1 MSGVAP
7 TLPEDCQS
15 QAYDWDSDAI
25 IACAKKIDPS
35 IYGEYNDLPIE
46 IERDVLPTGLKTL
59 LTDCDGNSNC
69 KLVAYDFEADTGQK
83 ASSAEYITT
92 VANTDMLDRGVFIKD
107 GSTPPVITVEPP
119 GYTYS
124 TIPINSLQ
132 SQVVTITPA
141 VPPTAADQKS
151 SETCARF
158 CDTLP
163 TCVAFNYNSL
173 ASTCKFFSSFDS
185 SNSYSYGEASF
196 NDTTYIKD
204 PVTSAVGK
212 KQAGLMY
219 TKTWLENTGG
229 ACTAMDLCNS
239 NLTALVNTGTTVG
252 FSTDDLLACSYCP
265 TRTFQFKDNA
275 YFVQDEVGQTK
286 TFQDRSTAIAELLFT
301 DVPNPNNTIRRVGG
315 VNRGTQDFMLYST
328 NSYDTQLG
336 FSENLLFVSSGELE
350 EEYSIY
356 KVLIETPDYTC
367 YPDIDASTTKTY
379 TFNGVPTLFLE
390 RTYHDSIKYS
400 RTTNPGWLRGQGCPV
415 TTVWRV
421 PVSGDDGWY
430 EQEPVPP
437 PVGLS
442 QYDGFR
448 TLCGNKCYATASS
461 EILCTYRCPSGYT
474 GASFSEGVTQDCG
487 NQRAK
492 ICSKPAVRLSSTSP
506 AVFKALTNRLLPAP
520 IGASSS
526 NTFMIEEVDYVTD
539 GFMFRNVQTQKYVTG
554 RRELLDTWSDKY
566 SSDYN
571 KSIFVLSNPINIL
584 DSLKASFPNAS
595 FLLQSPDGTRYTY
608 DRTTVRTLQN
618 VFSLF
623 PLTFKADCTPPS
635 VSDPLGGFNTRTMCT
650 PSNSAVIPSGTATT
664 YEYSMPTQCPN
675 ETNWLVIDIPNGF
688 DLANSVPDTTNVADV
703 PSNFLSAYNVLGIV
717 NTLMFP
723 SSSYINYSVTSD
735 NKNLRQWIQDK
746 IYYPYVYTGKSAAI
760 ATIKTYAYRASYYYQ
775 NMDCFNTKFG
785 EINTS
790 MQISSMV
797 RGTTQ
802 QNSMSNNRSTLESVY
817 TASLYNRNQFLTTV
831 TLWDDLALIDAAYN
845 SSVTSLTTLLKTFLG
860 FIVNQAFTNFRTV
873 MNVVLAETGKYM
885 VEAYGIND
893 DDLQAISNSGSGKI
907 VAGAGTVGLIT
918 LYQEIRNRKN
928 DVDLLL
934 QSTDTDII
942 AVQEFLAGT
951 PSQLPNGGAPEIL
964 TPETLILYGYDVS
977 MISKVDTSYTK
988 YKEAYDRLQL
998 IKRSASPQDVPRIED
1013 AVVQA
1018 ALNSIQKNLNE
1029 TMIDLK
1035 VMELDPIT
1043 NQQLQDQIQSAM
1055 KNAAETAMHTSIQMA
1070 DGKEITTEQLQDQV
1084 QSAMKNA
1091 AETAMHTSIQIADGK
1106 EITIDEIQGQVQLA
1120 MKSAAETILYTT
1132 SRLCGFG
1139 YSDYSATGIEP
1150 CLPCTVC
1157 AAAPANA
1164 KLTESGCSIGTDNRT
1179 CTYACNEGF
1188 TTSGSGS
1195 TILCTCPNGVIS
1207 GGVCNTTACVPGS
1220 TYSQSGYAPCT
1231 PCKQV
1236 SACSPNALTGGSVT
1250 VGGCTPTGTNPGTC
1264 TYTCNEGF
1272 TTSGSGSATSC
1283 TCPGGKYINGSNQCV
1298 FCTQLSSCPA
1308 NTTSTAYSIIGCSG
1322 TTGPGTCGAACNPG
1336 YTDVSGMCCIVCP
1349 ANTTS
1354 TAYTR
1359 SGCTSSTLPGTCGFT
1374 CNTGYTNVNGTCSAV
1389 ACEDGKTF
1397 SSTGKEPCTTCSS
1410 RSCTGDKWYTVCTV
1424 KADSG
1429 FCQART
1435 TCTDGTSFQT
1445 NTPGPTEDRTCKL
1458 CQVCKTPDNAT
1469 DASTGCSGTD
1479 DRTCGFSCKAG
1490 YYKNAAGTGCTACDA
1505 GTYSLAGATSCSAC
1519 PVGTYNPNT
1528 GQSSCYSCG
1537 TGSYQDKTGQTSC
1550 IRCIAGTYQPN
1561 RGASSCSPC
1570 RSCSNM
1576 ANSTSTA
1583 YGCAYTSQTSDD
1595 RTCTYDCNNGYY
1607 KRVLGS
1613 GEDAFQCKL
1622 WTDCV
1627 SGEYASNTPNS
1638 TTNRFCSTC
1647 RTCGNNQYQTRD
1659 CANGNG
1665 PDRSC
1670 GTCTDCSGIRTYGV
1684 RTRLMETV
1692 TACTATSDTKCQVC
1706 TSIFQCDG
1714 NREFYIYHAWSNEF
1728 ISGGGT
1734 SGQAD
1739 VDTKRIESYDS
1750 EPNRWIFLYGK
1761 DLYNISRSFDVN
1773 NYSSRIDIPQARNN
1787 SGSARVYWGP
1797 AGSTSDYLKWTIA
1810 HSTYNPYANMRGA
1823 RVTISNFKDT
1833 RFHLNNCKNGGNYDL
1848 QVYPFSSADC
1858 DTFSLIFADT
1868 LGSWSN
1874 WTQLCD
1880 STENSSCLVGKI
1892 WR

>member
-35 IYGEYNDLPIE
+35 IYGEYKDLPIE
-46 IERDVLPTGLKTL
+46 IERDVLPAGLKTL
-59 LTDCDGNSNC
+59 LTECDGNSSC
-69 KLVAYDFEADTGQK
+69 KLVAYDFEEDTGQK

-151 SETCARF
+151 SEMCARF

-219 TKTWLENTGG
+219 TKTWLKNTGG

-286 TFQDRSTAIAELLFT
+286 TFQDKSTAIAELLLT

-336 FSENLLFVSSGELE
+336 FSEKLLFVSSGSGELE

-356 KVLIETPDYTC
+356 NVLVATPEYTC
-367 YPDIDASTTKTY
+367 HEGIPTSNTKSY
-379 TFNGVPTLFLE
+379 TFNGVNTIFPE

-400 RTTNPGWLRGQGCPV
+400 WTTNTGYLGGRSPPVPV
-415 TTVWRV
+415 TTVWKYKIGLDA
-421 PVSGDDGWY
+421 GDDDDNWY
-430 EQEPVPP
+430 EQRPP
-437 PVGLS
+437 DVAGKTIQ
-442 QYDGFR
+442 QYNGFR
-448 TLCGNKCYATASS
+448 TLNGDTCYATGIEKMSLVTQYYCPYGYNGPSS
-461 EILCTYRCPSGYT
+461 FSQNVPQAPSGQ
-474 GASFSEGVTQDCG
+474 SRD
-487 NQRAK
+487 K
-492 ICSKPAVRLSSTSP
+492 ICSKAAVRLPATSP
-506 AVFKALTNRLLPAP
+506 AVFKALTNRLVPAP

-623 PLTFKADCTPPS
+623 PLTFKPDCTPPS
-635 VSDPLGGFNTRTMCT
+635 VSDPLGGFNTRTMCN

-703 PSNFLSAYNVLGIV
+703 PSIFLSAYNVLGIV

-746 IYYPYVYTGKSAAI
+746 IYYPYVYTGKSSSI

-797 RGTTQ
+797 IGTTQ
-802 QNSMSNNRSTLESVY
+802 QNSMSNNRSTLESLY
-817 TASLYNRNQFLTTV
+817 TASLYHRNQFLTTV

-942 AVQEFLAGT
+942 AVKEFLAGT

-988 YKEAYDRLQL
+988 YKEAYDRFQL

-1013 AVVQA
+1013 SVVQA
-1018 ALNSIQKNLNE
+1018 ALNSIQKNLSE
-1029 TMIDLK
+1029 TMLEMK
-1035 VMELDPIT
+1035 ARELDPIT
-1043 NQQLQDQIQSAM
+1043 NQQLQSQMQTAM

-1070 DGKEITTEQLQDQV
+1070 DGKEITTVQLQDQV
-1084 QSAMKNA
+1084 QLAMQNA
-1091 AETAMHTSIQIADGK
+1091 AETAMHTSIQMADGK
-1106 EITIDEIQGQVQLA
+1106 EIAIDEIQGQVQLA

-1139 YSDYSATGIEP
+1139 YSDYSTSGIEP
-1150 CLPCTVC
+1150 CTPCSTSCSTGQYISSVC
-1157 AAAPANA
+1157 TDKKDIVCTPCKQASTCSPNT
-1164 KLTESGCSIGTDNRT
+1164 LTGGSVTISGCTPTGTTPGT
-1179 CTYACNEGF
+1179 CTYKCNEGF
-1188 TTSGSGS
+1188 TTNSSG
-1195 TILCTCPNGVIS
+1195 N
-1207 GGVCNTTACVPGS
+1207 
-1220 TYSQSGYAPCT
+1220 
-1231 PCKQV
+1231 
-1236 SACSPNALTGGSVT
+1236 
-1250 VGGCTPTGTNPGTC
+1250 
-1264 TYTCNEGF
+1264 
-1272 TTSGSGSATSC
+1272 ATSC
-1283 TCPGGKYINGSNQCV
+1283 TCPSGKYINGSNQCV
-1298 FCTQLSSCPA
+1298 PCKPLSECPA
-1308 NTTSTAYSIIGCSG
+1308 NTTSTVYSITGCSG
-1322 TTGPGTCGAACNPG
+1322 TTGPGTCTATCQDG
-1336 YTDVSGMCCIVCP
+1336 YTSVGGICCKVCL
-1349 ANTTS
+1349 ADTTS

-1359 SGCTSSTLPGTCGFT
+1359 SGCTSSSAPGTCTAT
-1374 CNTGYTNVNGTCSAV
+1374 CQNGYTSVGGVCTCIAGYYISSSDQICRACIGGSYSSA
-1389 ACEDGKTF
+1389 AG
-1397 SSTGKEPCTTCSS
+1397 STSCTTC
-1410 RSCTGDKWYTVCTV
+1410 
-1424 KADSG
+1424 
-1429 FCQART
+1429 
-1435 TCTDGTSFQT
+1435 
-1445 NTPGPTEDRTCKL
+1445 E
-1458 CQVCKTPDNAT
+1458 
-1469 DASTGCSGTD
+1469 
-1479 DRTCGFSCKAG
+1479 
-1490 YYKNAAGTGCTACDA
+1490 
-1505 GTYSLAGATSCSAC
+1505 
-1519 PVGTYNPNT
+1519 
-1528 GQSSCYSCG
+1528 
-1537 TGSYQDKTGQTSC
+1537 
-1550 IRCIAGTYQPN
+1550 AGTYQPN
-1561 RGASSCSPC
+1561 AGSSSCLPCGKSVYSRAGASMCTPWTNCGTGYYS
-1570 RSCSNM
+1570 
-1576 ANSTSTA
+1576 ANTPNTTTDRICGLCTNCGTGQYQTGA
-1583 YGCAYTSQTSDD
+1583 CADGNGTNNRTCGNCTNCGTGQYQTGACANGNGTND
-1595 RTCTYDCNNGYY
+1595 RTCGNCINCGTGQYQTGACADGNG
-1607 KRVLGS
+1607 
-1613 GEDAFQCKL
+1613 
-1622 WTDCV
+1622 
-1627 SGEYASNTPNS
+1627 
-1638 TTNRFCSTC
+1638 TNA
-1647 RTCGNNQYQTRD
+1647 RTCGNCINCENNQYQTGA
-1659 CANGNG
+1659 CADGNG
-1665 PDRSC
+1665 TNARTC
-1670 GTCTDCSGIRTYGV
+1670 ATCTDCSGMTYGL
-1684 RTRLMETV
+1684 RTRLIETQTECSNGNGTQNRV
-1692 TACTATSDTKCQVC
+1692 CQACPNIYICNNQY
-1706 TSIFQCDG
+1706 
-1714 NREFYIYHAWSNEF
+1714 REFYMYNHLKSEYV
-1728 ISGGGT
+1728 GGYAGG
-1734 SGQAD
+1734 S
-1739 VDTKRIESYDS
+1739 VDTTTRNPTLATEEPYTWYYNPGSSSLVASNRGQRIHSKRF
-1750 EPNRWIFLYGK
+1750 N
-1761 DLYNISRSFDVN
+1761 
-1773 NYSSRIDIPQARNN
+1773 
-1787 SGSARVYWGP
+1787 RVYW
-1797 AGSTSDYLKWTIA
+1797 TSIVSNFTSWSIDQTNYYDLQPTL
-1810 HSTYNPYANMRGA
+1810 RGTH
-1823 RVTISNFKDT
+1823 VTINSIGDGG
-1833 RFHLNNCKNGGNYDL
+1833 FHLNNCKDGSNLQSFNGNSPG
-1848 QVYPFSSADC
+1848 C
-1858 DTFSLIFADT
+1858 DYFSLIFKDTVLPWASSPYWTPNCPRDT
-1868 LGSWSN
+1868 LCPPIGQ
-1874 WTQLCD
+1874 TF
-1880 STENSSCLVGKI
+1880 TVPAYTP
-1892 WR
+1892 

>member
-35 IYGEYNDLPIE
+35 IYGEYKDLPIE
-46 IERDVLPTGLKTL
+46 IERDVLPAGLKTL
-59 LTDCDGNSNC
+59 LTDCDGNSSC
-69 KLVAYDFEADTGQK
+69 KLVAYDFEEDTGQK

-107 GSTPPVITVEPP
+107 GSTRPVITVEPP

-151 SETCARF
+151 SEMCARF

-219 TKTWLENTGG
+219 TKTWLKNTGG

-286 TFQDRSTAIAELLFT
+286 TFQDKSTAIAELLLT

-336 FSENLLFVSSGELE
+336 FSEKLLFVSSGSGELE

-356 KVLIETPDYTC
+356 NVLVATPEYTC
-367 YPDIDASTTKTY
+367 HEGIPTSNTKSY
-379 TFNGVPTLFLE
+379 TFNGVNTIFPE

-400 RTTNPGWLRGQGCPV
+400 WTTNTGYLGGRSPPVPV
-415 TTVWRV
+415 TTVWKYKIGLV
-421 PVSGDDGWY
+421 AGDNDDNWY
-430 EQEPVPP
+430 EQRPP
-437 PVGLS
+437 DVAGKTIQ
-442 QYDGFR
+442 QYNGFR
-448 TLCGNKCYATASS
+448 TLNGDTCYATGIENMSLVTQYYCPYGYNGPSS
-461 EILCTYRCPSGYT
+461 FSQNVPQAPSGQ
-474 GASFSEGVTQDCG
+474 SRD
-487 NQRAK
+487 K
-492 ICSKPAVRLSSTSP
+492 ICSKAAVRLPATSP
-506 AVFKALTNRLLPAP
+506 AVFKALTNRLVPAP

-635 VSDPLGGFNTRTMCT
+635 VSDPLGGFNTRTMCNPT
-650 PSNSAVIPSGTATT
+650 NSAVIPSGTATT

-746 IYYPYVYTGKSAAI
+746 IYYPYVYTGKSASI

-797 RGTTQ
+797 IGTTQ
-802 QNSMSNNRSTLESVY
+802 QNSMSNNRSTLESLY
-817 TASLYNRNQFLTTV
+817 TASLYHRNQFLTTV

-934 QSTDTDII
+934 QSTDTNIL
-942 AVQEFLAGT
+942 AVKEFLAGT

-1013 AVVQA
+1013 SVVQA
-1018 ALNSIQKNLNE
+1018 TLNSIQKNLNE
-1029 TMIDLK
+1029 TMIGLK

-1055 KNAAETAMHTSIQMA
+1055 QNAAETAMHTSIQMA
-1070 DGKEITTEQLQDQV
+1070 DGKEI
-1084 QSAMKNA
+1084 A
-1091 AETAMHTSIQIADGK
+1091 
-1106 EITIDEIQGQVQLA
+1106 IDEIQGQVQLA

-1139 YSDYSATGIEP
+1139 YSDYSTSGIEP

-1164 KLTESGCSIGTDNRT
+1164 TLRESGCSIGTDNRT
-1179 CTYACNEGF
+1179 CSYTCNQGF
-1188 TTSGSGS
+1188 TTSGAEN
-1195 TILCTCPNGVIS
+1195 TISCTCPNGTIS
-1207 GGVCNTTACVPGS
+1207 GGVCNTTACVTGS

-1231 PCKQV
+1231 ACKQA

-1250 VGGCTPTGTNPGTC
+1250 ISGCTPTGTTPGTC
-1264 TYTCNEGF
+1264 TYTCSAGYSQ
-1272 TTSGSGSATSC
+1272 SGSGASTSC
-1283 TCPGGKYINGSNQCV
+1283 T
-1298 FCTQLSSCPA
+1298 
-1308 NTTSTAYSIIGCSG
+1308 
-1322 TTGPGTCGAACNPG
+1322 
-1336 YTDVSGMCCIVCP
+1336 VC
-1349 ANTTS
+1349 
-1354 TAYTR
+1354 
-1359 SGCTSSTLPGTCGFT
+1359 
-1374 CNTGYTNVNGTCSAV
+1374 
-1389 ACEDGKTF
+1389 
-1397 SSTGKEPCTTCSS
+1397 
-1410 RSCTGDKWYTVCTV
+1410 
-1424 KADSG
+1424 
-1429 FCQART
+1429 
-1435 TCTDGTSFQT
+1435 
-1445 NTPGPTEDRTCKL
+1445 
-1458 CQVCKTPDNAT
+1458 
-1469 DASTGCSGTD
+1469 
-1479 DRTCGFSCKAG
+1479 
-1490 YYKNAAGTGCTACDA
+1490 AAGS
-1505 GTYSLAGATSCSAC
+1505 YSAAGATSCTSCSGCTPSTLSGGTVTLGGCPAGSTSDTRSCLYTCSAGYSQSGSGTSTSCTVCAAGSYSAAAGATSCTSCSAGTYSAAGATSCTAC
-1519 PVGTYNPNT
+1519 PAGSYQPST
-1528 GQSSCYSCG
+1528 GQSSCYPCVA
-1537 TGSYQDKTGQTSC
+1537 GSSQPSTGQASC
-1550 IRCIAGTYQPN
+1550 SPCVAGTYQPST
-1561 RGASSCSPC
+1561 GQASCSPC

-1576 ANSTSTA
+1576 SNSTSTA
-1583 YGCAYTSQTSDD
+1583 YGCASTAQTSDN

-1607 KRVLGS
+1607 KKVLGS
-1613 GEDAFQCKL
+1613 GEDAFQCTP
-1622 WTDCV
+1622 WTNCV

-1647 RTCGNNQYQTRD
+1647 
-1659 CANGNG
+1659 
-1665 PDRSC
+1665 
-1670 GTCTDCSGIRTYGV
+1670 TDCSGIRTYGV
-1684 RTRLMETV
+1684 RTLLRETV
-1692 TACTATSDTKCQVC
+1692 TACANGNGINDTQCRTC

-1714 NREFYIYHAWSNEF
+1714 NREFYIYHPWSNEF

-1739 VDTKRIESYDS
+1739 VDTRRIEATNPAPDK
-1750 EPNRWIFLYGK
+1750 WIFLYGK
-1761 DLYNISRSFDVN
+1761 DLYNISRRFDTN
-1773 NYSSRIDIPQARNN
+1773 NYYSRIDIPQARNN
-1787 SGSARVYWGP
+1787 GGSARVYWGP
-1797 AGSTSDYLKWTIA
+1797 ASSTGDYLKWTIA
-1810 HSTYNPYANMRGA
+1810 LSTYTPYANMRGA
-1823 RVTISNFKDT
+1823 RVTISNYVDT

-1848 QVYPFSSADC
+1848 QVYPFSSPDC

-1868 LGSWSN
+1868 LASWTD

-1880 STENSSCLVGKI
+1880 SAQNSSCAVGKI
-1892 WR
+1892 QP